1 MKRSS
6 LMLGALGVLAGGCF
20 GGQTHG
26 NGDVGS
32 VHDDP
37 GPPPVDGIGEPF
49 PPPGNAKGPM
59 PTFPRVHLTDAPPAI
74 SGGTLVVTADGDH
87 VVAADPDRDQIYVV
101 SLATRTLQK
110 TLALQVHDEP
120 GRVAE
125 DDAHRVHVALRRGGA
140 IVTVDPVAG
149 TILARRAVCPSPRG
163 IALDAAGAR
172 MIVACE
178 GGELFGVPTNPT
190 GTPVLIARLDRDLRD
205 VVVAGGRIYVS
216 RFRSAQILALT
227 PDGTEISRRAPSV
240 VALDANAKATLAWRM
255 IAPPA
260 SDPSGQP
267 ILAHQIAG
275 NPGGQPVSTNQGGYG
290 GGGFDPIA
298 CDPSIVSS
306 AISHGD
312 APIVN
317 APTQLVL
324 PVDLAS
330 DGLSYAVVAAGN
342 AHTTQLPQVY
352 ILSTS
357 AGNGSDSSGNS
368 VPCAS
373 TQTTLTPG
381 GEAIAIALLPA
392 GSVLVQSREPAQL
405 EVLSVDGTVP
415 SVVIGLA
422 TDSRSDTGHAIFHS
436 NSGAGIACASCHGE
450 GGDDGHVWTFDQEG
464 ARRTPSLRGTLD
476 GTAPYHWNGEMKDI
490 SMLSD
495 AVMTGRMNGPPLDDD
510 EKGFLQSWL
519 FALPALPSP
528 TGLDAAAVTR
538 GQALFASAATG
549 CASCHS
555 GPRFTSSITIDVGT
569 GDRFQVPSLV
579 GVGARAPFLHDGCAA
594 TLTDRF
600 GSCGGGDKH
609 GNTSALS
616 AGDIADLV
624 TYLQAL

>member
-1 MKRSS
+1 M
-6 LMLGALGVLAGGCF
+6 MLGALGVLAGGCF
-20 GGQTHG
+20 GSNATDSFPGG
-26 NGDVGS
+26 GS
-32 VHDDP
+32 TYDDP
-37 GPPPVDGIGEPF
+37 GRPPVDGIGEAF
-49 PPPGNAKGPM
+49 PPEGTAKGPM
-59 PTFPRVHLTDAPPAI
+59 PTFPRGHLADAPPAI

-101 SLATRTLQK
+101 SLAARALQK

-178 GGELFGVPTNPT
+178 GGELFGVPTDPT

-216 RFRSAQILALT
+216 RFRSAQILALS
-227 PDGTEISRRAPSV
+227 PDGVEITRSAPSV
-240 VALDANAKATLAWRM
+240 TDIDANAKPTLAWRM

-260 SDPSGQP
+260 NDPAAQP
-267 ILAHQIAG
+267 VLAHQIAG
-275 NPGGQPVSTNQGGYG
+275 NPGGQPVSTTQGGYG
-290 GGGFDPIA
+290 GGGFDPTA

-312 APIVN
+312 APLVR

-324 PVDLAS
+324 PVDLAT
-330 DGLSYAVVAAGN
+330 DGQMYAVIAAGN
-342 AHTTQLPQVY
+342 GHTPELPQVY
-352 ILSTS
+352 VLSAQAS
-357 AGNGSDSSGNS
+357 IGKDGSGGS

-373 TQTTLTPG
+373 TQTMLAPS

-392 GSVLVQSREPAQL
+392 AGLLVQSREPAQL
-405 EVLSVDGTVP
+405 EILSTDGTGTNF
-415 SVVIGLA
+415 VIGLS
-422 TDSRSDTGHAIFHS
+422 TDSRSDTGHAIFHA

-464 ARRTPSLRGTLD
+464 SRRTPSLRGTLD

-495 AVMTGRMNGPPLDDD
+495 AVMTGRMNGPALDDE

-519 FALPALPSP
+519 FAIPALPAP

-579 GVGARAPFLHDGCAA
+579 GVGARAPFLHDGCAP

-600 GSCGGGDKH
+600 GSCGGGEKH
-609 GNTSALS
+609 GNTAALS
-616 AGDIADLV
+616 AGDIGDLV
-624 TYLQAL
+624 TYLQTL